1 MGKEPADYEGFKT
14 HEPTAPIELHLDP
27 NSSKPK
33 GENIGN
39 QGNVNLAWVIN
50 NAKELLLICD
60 IFKGRS
66 LCHLEIHTE
75 IYTNK
80 II

>member
-1 MGKEPADYEGFKT
+1 M
-14 HEPTAPIELHLDP
+14 
-27 NSSKPK
+27 
-33 GENIGN
+33 
-39 QGNVNLAWVIN
+39 NLAWVVN

-60 IFKGRS
+60 IFKGRN